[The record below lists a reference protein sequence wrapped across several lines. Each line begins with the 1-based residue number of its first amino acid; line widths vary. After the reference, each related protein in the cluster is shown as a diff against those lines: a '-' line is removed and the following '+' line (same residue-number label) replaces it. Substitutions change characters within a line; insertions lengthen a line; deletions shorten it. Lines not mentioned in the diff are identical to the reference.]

1 MDQDPAP
8 GSTPNSGP
16 DPGAPIR
23 IMAPDA
29 KERARRKREVLI
41 ALFGVLLI
49 VVLTWVELKL
59 LGVNS
64 YLFLGLFN
72 LNFILLLVVLF
83 VVARN
88 GVKLVL
94 ERRRNV
100 LGSRLRSRL
109 VLAFIFLSLVPVA
122 LMFYVSAKFVQT
134 SVDYWFKAQVEDSME
149 QSLEIGRA
157 FYQ

>member
-8 GSTPNSGP
+8 DSA
-16 DPGAPIR
+16 APIR
-23 IMAPDA
+23 LMAPDA
-29 KERARRKREVLI
+29 KEHARRKREVII
-41 ALFGVLLI
+41 ALIGVLLI

-109 VLAFIFLSLVPVA
+109 VLAFIFLS
-122 LMFYVSAKFVQT
+122 
-134 SVDYWFKAQVEDSME
+134 
-149 QSLEIGRA
+149 
-157 FYQ
+157 